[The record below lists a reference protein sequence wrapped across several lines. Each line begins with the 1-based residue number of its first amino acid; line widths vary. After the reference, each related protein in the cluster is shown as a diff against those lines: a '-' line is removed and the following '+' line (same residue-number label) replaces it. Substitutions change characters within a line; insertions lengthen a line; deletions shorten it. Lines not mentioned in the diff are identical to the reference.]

1 MQGDVRRIGR
11 PAVLAM
17 GLWLVM
23 AAGAAG
29 QTSRS
34 NTVTSTFVVGS
45 QAKLTISSTSL
56 TFANA
61 DPDTVAQVPASE
73 GPLAVTVASR
83 STPGSAIV
91 LTVQASDDLRSGV
104 ATIAVSALTWTAG
117 GAGFLDGT
125 MSTSGA
131 DGRVMDHD
139 RQRHGPADVQFP
151 QRVGVPG
158 GQLQHDHHLHADRP
172 MKAVDSVQRRVKISG
187 GVTAMNLVRLSVW
200 TALALVALASPSA
213 AQNLTFTVTPPAFTY
228 PSGDPDSSPVVSS
241 PHAAHRLQDHGRAAQ
256 HLEHHDPGAER
267 SAVGAVVDPGGQRRP
282 GRRHRP
288 PS

>member
-125 MSTSGA
+125 MSTSA
-131 DGRVMDHD
+131 RT
-139 RQRHGPADVQFP
+139 
-151 QRVGVPG
+151 VG
-158 GQLQHDHHLHADRP
+158 
-172 MKAVDSVQRRVKISG
+172 S
-187 GVTAMNLVRLSVW
+187 W
-200 TALALVALASPSA
+200 TTTGNATGL
-213 AQNLTFTVTPPAFTY
+213 LTFSFRNGWAYPVGSYSTTITY
-228 PSGDPDSSPVVSS
+228 TLIVP
-241 PHAAHRLQDHGRAAQ
+241 
-256 HLEHHDPGAER
+256 
-267 SAVGAVVDPGGQRRP
+267 
-282 GRRHRP
+282 
-288 PS
+288 